1 MKQRRLRRGAFTLIE
16 LLVVMA
22 IIATLI
28 GLLLPAVQK
37 VREAAYRTECKNNLK
52 QIGLAAANHEFNLKY
67 LPNGGY
73 YAPKAMNPNASARY
87 TPLSQV
93 ALGGATPA
101 VAATSPMS
109 GKEQQWSWAY
119 QLLPYLEQDNLFNSA
134 NNATLAGQGDPYV
147 IQQMVRG
154 FTCPSRRTPTQYTN
168 PSTNL
173 LVFLGDYIGNGGT
186 MQASSGTTGQ
196 IQSDGAIIS
205 PVFSSQVS
213 AGRMKNGASNTM
225 VVAEKAVPIASSSGG
240 DKGDQLGI
248 YSGFNGD
255 TVTFCMVIS
264 SGGNL
269 SPVSTIIQDPKQNVT
284 PTTYTATA
292 KDASNNTITV
302 AANYGFG
309 SAHIGGMN
317 AAFADGSVRT
327 VSYSASANVVF
338 ALSNRNNT
346 AVVDLSDVQ

>member
-1 MKQRRLRRGAFTLIE
+1 MMQRRLRRGAFTLIE

-73 YAPKAMNPNASARY
+73 FAPTPKAPNVSSRY

-93 ALGGATPA
+93 LGGPA
-101 VAATSPMS
+101 PGVAATSPMT

-119 QLLPYLEQDNLFNSA
+119 QLLQYLEQDNLFNA
-134 NNATLAGQGDPYV
+134 PNNTTAGQGDPFV
-147 IQQMVRG
+147 LQQMVRG

-168 PSTNL
+168 ASSQL
-173 LVFLGDYIGNGGT
+173 LFLGDYIANGGT
-186 MQASSGTTGQ
+186 IVGPNANTPLTGV

-205 PVFSSQVS
+205 PAYASQVS
-213 AGRMKNGASNTM
+213 AGRMRNGASNTM
-225 VVAEKAVPIASSSGG
+225 VVAEKAVPIASSAGG
-240 DKGDQLGI
+240 DFGDTRGI
-248 YSGFNGD
+248 YSGYNDD
-255 TVTFCMVIS
+255 TVAFCMVVQ
-264 SGGNL
+264 SGNNN
-269 SPVSTIIQDPKQNVT
+269 PTYVSTIIQDPKQGVT
-284 PTTYTATA
+284 PTKDVA
-292 KDASNNTITV
+292 KDASNNTIAT
-302 AANYGFG
+302 NYGFG

-327 VSYSASANVVF
+327 VSYSVSSTVVY

-346 AVVDLSDVQ
+346 TVVDLSDVQ